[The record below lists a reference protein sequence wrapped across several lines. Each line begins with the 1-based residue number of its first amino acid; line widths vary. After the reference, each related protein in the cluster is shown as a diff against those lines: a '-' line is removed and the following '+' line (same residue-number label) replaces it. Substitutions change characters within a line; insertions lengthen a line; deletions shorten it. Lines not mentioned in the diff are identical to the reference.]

1 MGEDL
6 IGDRI
11 FFNNDKFAIDINGE
25 VCKPTIKED
34 MCKCIFFYKHKE
46 KWVRFE
52 CLLCGIENATDEKV
66 ESIKQFAKGFFI
78 KESEKSMITD
88 EQGREWLLQKLYD
101 EGWKYYVKN
110 IGDTAFVT
118 TKRPVMNDGILDIN
132 SGGHVKCINNI
143 SKIMPKIECNEVLDI
158 AEELGI
164 VDWSKIEVDTPI
176 FVRNSIAEV
185 WKCRYFAKY
194 EDGKVY
200 TWRDGKTSWS
210 NVVSDRPVAW
220 GYAELAFKG

>member
-34 MCKCIFFYKHKE
+34 VCKCIFFYKHKE

-88 EQGREWLLQKLYD
+88 KQGREWLLQKLYD
-101 EGWKYYVKN
+101 DGWKYYVKN
-110 IGDTAFVT
+110 IGDTVFVT
-118 TKRPVMNDGILDIN
+118 TKRPVVNDGILDIN

-143 SKIMPKIECNEVLDI
+143 IKIMPKIERNEVLDI
-158 AEELGI
+158 AKELGI
-164 VDWSKIEVDTPI
+164 VDWSKVEVDTPI

-185 WKCRYFAKY
+185 WKCRYFAEY

-220 GYAELAFKG
+220 EYAELAFNG

>member
-25 VCKPTIKED
+25 VCKPTIEED
-34 MCKCIFFYKHKE
+34 VCKCKFFYKHKE

-78 KESEKSMITD
+78 KESENSMITD
-88 EQGREWLLQKLYD
+88 KQGREWLFKQLYD
-101 EGWKYYVKN
+101 AGWQYVVADKYDN
-110 IGDTAFVT
+110 IYLANEKPLIYNKEIRMSSCEKAMGASAF
-118 TKRPVMNDGILDIN
+118 KDILPKLN
-132 SGGHVKCINNI
+132 RNECI
-143 SKIMPKIECNEVLDI
+143 SI

-164 VDWSKIEVDTPI
+164 VDWSKVAVDTPI
-176 FVRNSIAEV
+176 LVKGLGLAE
-185 WKCRYFAKY
+185 WQNRYFAFFK
-194 EDGKVY
+194 DGEVY
-200 TWRDGKTSWS
+200 AWCNGATSWS
-210 NVVSDRPVAW
+210 CKNSNDVSSW
-220 GYAELAFKG
+220 KYAKLAEV